1 MKKEVLKE
9 PIYVEEIVDIIRSGL
24 SNEEIKEKLDDY
36 NGRAVIEDQIKNG
49 TNKKLIGLVMIDRGI
64 ARHGYDVYYNN
75 EKVGTITSGG
85 ISPVR
90 NENIALAY
98 VKALPDIKVDTD
110 IQVEIRGKLYNAKV
124 VKRPFVKKNNKG

>member
-1 MKKEVLKE
+1 
-9 PIYVEEIVDIIRSGL
+9 
-24 SNEEIKEKLDDY
+24 
-36 NGRAVIEDQIKNG
+36 
-49 TNKKLIGLVMIDRGI
+49 MIDRGI

-98 VKALPDIKVDTD
+98 VKALPDIKVDAD